1 MNTYIVMVKQKY
13 LALVDCDSFFVSCE
27 QKRNTNLKGQ
37 PVCVLSNN
45 NGCVISRSKEAKKM
59 GIKMGEPFFLAKK
72 DHPKAIYITADH
84 EYYKEVSNHIMSI
97 LKNFSPFV
105 QIYSIDEAFIDLTG
119 LTRLY
124 KRNYY
129 KLAKHLRSK
138 ILEEVDIPVS
148 IGVSSTKTLSKL
160 ASDKAK
166 NISDGI
172 YLIGRQKI
180 KKELRHT
187 NIEEIWG
194 IGRRLTKNLK
204 RHGVLTA
211 EELVEKTDKWLDSKI
226 GIHGIEMRH
235 ELLGEMVSTVTN
247 EVKAPKSIQNTR
259 AFGMFTNDF
268 NFIKNEL
275 NKHIHTSC
283 RKLRKY
289 ETKCLQIGVMLR
301 TKDFRVF
308 YTKQDLIT
316 PTDFEL
322 EISNIAINLLKEIYN
337 PNILYRSTG
346 VILDKIG
353 EQGTEQLSLYSDN
366 TIETKKKNL
375 AKCFDKLESKFGKNI
390 VQTGFTIR
398 NNNPKT

>member
-1 MNTYIVMVKQKY
+1 MGVK
-13 LALVDCDSFFVSCE
+13 V
-27 QKRNTNLKGQ
+27 
-37 PVCVLSNN
+37 
-45 NGCVISRSKEAKKM
+45 
-59 GIKMGEPFFLAKK
+59 GEPFFMAKK
-72 DHPKAIYITADH
+72 EHPKAIYITADH
-84 EYYKEVSNHIMSI
+84 EYYKNVSNQVMAL
-97 LKNFSPFV
+97 LKDFSPFV

-166 NISDGI
+166 NISGGI
-172 YLIGRQKI
+172 YLIGKRKI
-180 KKELRHT
+180 KKELQHT

-235 ELLGEMVSTVTN
+235 ELLGEMVSQVTN

-259 AFGMFTNDF
+259 AFGIFTNNF

-301 TKDFRVF
+301 TKDFRVC

-353 EQGTEQLSLYSDN
+353 EQGSEQLSLYSDN

-390 VQTGFTIR
+390 VQTGFTVK
-398 NNNPKT
+398 NNTSKT

>member
-1 MNTYIVMVKQKY
+1 MVKQKY

-45 NGCVISRSKEAKKM
+45 DGCVISRSKEAKKM
-59 GIKMGEPFFLAKK
+59 GIKMGEPFFMAKK

-172 YLIGRQKI
+172 YLIGKQKI
-180 KKELRHT
+180 KKELRRT

-247 EVKAPKSIQNTR
+247 EVKTPKSIQNTR

-322 EISNIAINLLKEIYN
+322 EISNLAINLLKEIYN